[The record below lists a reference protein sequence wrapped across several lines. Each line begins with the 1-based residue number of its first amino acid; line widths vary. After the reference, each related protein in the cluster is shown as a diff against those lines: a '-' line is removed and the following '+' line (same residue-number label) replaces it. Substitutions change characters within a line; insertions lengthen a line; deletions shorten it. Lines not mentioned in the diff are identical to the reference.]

1 MEIALLVLGGL
12 FLLSKNKST
21 TTTQT
26 TQPINGFDP
35 DMDIT
40 YEIVLMLENNDGQFY
55 NIIYDMLLKKAKRGL
70 KLDIDTLANSSI
82 VKNQSRK
89 MRKDL
94 NEIMDDSNYTN
105 MEHDRMAR
113 KIFAKNMIDLVMEEF
128 D

>member
-26 TQPINGFDP
+26 TQPITGFDP

-40 YEIVLMLENNDGQFY
+40 YDIVLMLENNDGQFY
-55 NIIYDMLLKKAKRGL
+55 NMIYDMLLKKAKRGL

-94 NEIMDDSNYTN
+94 NEIMDDPNYTN

>member
-1 MEIALLVLGGL
+1 MI
-12 FLLSKNKST
+12 F
-21 TTTQT
+21 
-26 TQPINGFDP
+26 
-35 DMDIT
+35 
-40 YEIVLMLENNDGQFY
+40 
-55 NIIYDMLLKKAKRGL
+55 DMLLKKAKRGA

-94 NEIMDDSNYTN
+94 NEMMEDPSYAN
-105 MEHDRMAR
+105 MEHDRIAR